1 MAKMHTRRKGKSG
14 SRRPLIKDNPEWVPL
29 STEEITDIIIKLAKD
44 GASSAKIGLVLRDQY
59 AVPNV
64 KLATGKGIVQIREE
78 NNVSAS
84 LPEDMGNL
92 IVKAIGL
99 SSHLKENPGDLH
111 NKRSLNLIES
121 KIRRLEKYYKN
132 TGVLPKDWKY
142 SIKTAELLLK

>member
-1 MAKMHTRRKGKSG
+1 MHTRRKGKSG
-14 SRRPLIKDNPEWVPL
+14 SRRPLIKENPEWVPL
-29 STEEITDIIIKLAKD
+29 SAEEIIDIIVKLAQD
-44 GASSAKIGLVLRDQY
+44 DMSSAKIGLVLRDQY

-64 KLATGKGIVQIREE
+64 KLATGKGIAQIRAE
-78 NNVSAS
+78 NKVSAN
-84 LPEDMGNL
+84 LPEDLGNL

-99 SSHLKENPGDLH
+99 SSHLKENSGDLH

-121 KIRRLEKYYKN
+121 KIRRLEKYYKS